1 MPKKLKK
8 KTKAD
13 ELPADS
19 INADGSAKIGFKPA
33 PAEDK
38 ATEWDKVDAV
48 FAKAKESYLNG
59 STFSDVIDTL
69 IATLGEMKSLKTEPM
84 GGLGVGGQEMNLPPD
99 QGEGEI
105 QQ

>member
-13 ELPADS
+13 ELPADTG
-19 INADGSAKIGFKPA
+19 DGTEKVGFKPA

-38 ATEWDKVDAV
+38 DKEWEKVDAV
-48 FAKAKESYLNG
+48 FAKAKESYLSG
-59 STFSDVIDTL
+59 STFDDVISSL
-69 IATLGEMKSLKTEPM
+69 IATLEEMKSLKTEPM

-99 QGEGEI
+99 QGEEEI

>member
-13 ELPADS
+13 ELPVD
-19 INADGSAKIGFKPA
+19 DGDGTEKVGFKPA
-33 PAEDK
+33 PEEDK
-38 ATEWDKVDAV
+38 DKEWEKVDAI

-84 GGLGVGGQEMNLPPD
+84 GGLGVGGQEMNLPPE